1 MNAAYV
7 LNSQQSRAAGAARE
21 GMCSVPVG
29 DAHSLRVER
38 PLLLRVAQGCAWVT
52 FNEGPYGLGGEA
64 AGDLFLQAGEVLWL
78 GAGRHAVVEPVG
90 PVALQLRLT
99 PVERP
104 KVLHRWWQRAQM
116 GPHGA
121 STCYA

>member
-7 LNSQQSRAAGAARE
+7 LDSQQSRADAGARE

-29 DAHSLRVER
+29 DAQSLRVER
-38 PLLLRVAQGCAWVT
+38 PMLLRVAQGCAWVT
-52 FNEGPYGLGGEA
+52 FNEGPYGLGGES

-90 PVALQLRLT
+90 PEALQYRLT
-99 PVERP
+99 CAERP
-104 KVLHRWWQRAQM
+104 KVLRRWWQRAQM
-116 GPHGA
+116 GPHEQGA
-121 STCYA
+121 CYA